1 MGYLKWKNWIITNQ
15 VKLALIILL
24 MASAL
29 YGQVENIRF
38 DHISI
43 KEGLSQVSVNC
54 ILQDKK
60 GFMWFGTQDGLNRYN
75 GYDFVIYRHNPDD
88 KTTISD
94 NFVWSIFEDQD
105 GMIWIGTFGKGL
117 DKFDPASGI
126 FTHNEHDAATSNSL
140 SNNDVRCILE
150 DKYRILWI
158 GTHGGGLNKFDR
170 KTNGFVHYTTDHNK
184 LSNNNV
190 TSIFEDRSG
199 VLWIGTYGGGL
210 NRFDRNTGEFIHYK
224 NIPKNNQSLS
234 GNKVMSIFEDRTGTL
249 WVGTEENGL
258 NKFDKK
264 TGYFECYKT
273 ENRKLK
279 HDDVRVIY
287 EDRRGALWIGTSGGL
302 NKLDGQT
309 GKFIPYTKGKSPNS
323 LSNDDI
329 RCIYEDPFG
338 VFWVGTRRA
347 GINKFYQKGGQFIL
361 YTNDAS
367 NKNSLSHNT
376 VMSIYY
382 DETDDILWI
391 GTFGGGLNKLD
402 RSSGR
407 FTHYMHEKAN
417 TKNLS
422 HNEVRAI
429 HKDRDGMLWVG
440 TYGGGLN
447 KFDTKTEKFEYYKN
461 NNGKHDSL
469 SDNYLRVIHEDRNG
483 VLWIGTENGGLNKMV
498 DRKSG
503 KFIRY
508 TTENSN
514 INDDL
519 IYCIYEDRS
528 GVLWF
533 GTRSS
538 GLTKLDNSE
547 NMQFKHY
554 KHDDKIDSSISHN
567 SILSIYEDKRGIL
580 WIGTDGGLNKFDR
593 KKKFTSFRIKNGLP
607 NEVIYGILED
617 KEGNLW
623 LSTNKGI
630 SKFNPITGGFR
641 NYDVEDGLQSNEF
654 NAGAYFKNEKTGEM
668 FFGGIEGFNTFS
680 PEQIKDDLNPPSIV
694 ISDFFIANKP
704 VKLQRVDK
712 DSPLSKPVYATDSL
726 TLSSRQNFFSFEFAA
741 LHYASPRKNRYQYK
755 MEGWDNNWIGTDWEN
770 RRATYNNLP
779 AGNYT
784 FKVKGTNK
792 DGIWNEDGTSIKVKI
807 LPPPWK
813 TWWAYSLYILV
824 VGAILFLICYVFYQ
838 RKKSVY
844 ERYIAQ
850 VESMAALG
858 TLVSGVAHEIN
869 NPSTFNQTSAYNL
882 EKDIKNL
889 KAFLIDLAGDNADTE
904 IIKAFDEKFDVLLKH
919 MEIIK
924 EGTSRINK
932 TVSDLRTFSR
942 VENGEMRP
950 VKLQEGLQI
959 TINLVKTQYKDQVEF
974 IIDFQGD
981 PEVEG
986 NAAELNRVF
995 MNVMINA
1002 CQSIIE
1008 KQKSNKEI
1016 VKGTLTIKTRVVGN
1030 EELISFQDTG
1040 IGMSEEVMRKIFEP
1054 YFTTKRVGEGTGLGL
1069 SISYKI
1075 IEKHKG
1081 QIKVTSRKGVGTTI
1095 TLYLPIK
1102 HKHVN
1107 TYKEVTS

>member
-1 MGYLKWKNWIITNQ
+1 M
-15 VKLALIILL
+15 
-24 MASAL
+24 
-29 YGQVENIRF
+29 RF
-38 DHISI
+38 EHISI
-43 KEGLSQVSVNC
+43 EQGLSQVSVNC
-54 ILQDKK
+54 IIQDKK

-94 NFVWSIFEDQD
+94 NYVWSIFEDRD
-105 GMIWIGTFGKGL
+105 GMIWIGTFGRGL

-126 FTHNEHDAATSNSL
+126 FTHNEHNAAISNSL
-140 SNNDVRCILE
+140 SHNDVRCILE
-150 DKYRILWI
+150 DQHGILWI
-158 GTHGGGLNKFDR
+158 GTYGGGINSFDR
-170 KTNGFVHYTTDHNK
+170 DTKQFVHYTTDNSS

-190 TSIFEDRSG
+190 ISIFEDRSG

-210 NRFDRNTGEFIHYK
+210 NKFDRNTKKFIHYK
-224 NIPKNNQSLS
+224 KTPGNNQNLS
-234 GNKVMSIFEDRTGTL
+234 SNKVMSIFEDRTGTL
-249 WVGTEENGL
+249 WVGTEESGL
-258 NKFDKK
+258 NKFDKE
-264 TGYFECYKT
+264 TGYFERYNT

-287 EDRRGALWIGTSGGL
+287 EDRRGVLWIGTSGGL
-302 NKLDGQT
+302 NRLDGQT
-309 GKFIPYTKGKSPNS
+309 GKFIPYTKGKSPHS

-347 GINKFYQKGGQFIL
+347 GINKFYQKVDQFIL

-382 DETDDILWI
+382 DETEDMLWI

-407 FTHYMHEKAN
+407 FTHYMHEKTN
-417 TKNLS
+417 TKSLS
-422 HNEVRAI
+422 HDEVRAI
-429 HKDRDGMLWVG
+429 IKDREGMLWVG

-447 KFDTKTEKFEYYKN
+447 KFDPKTEKFTYYKN
-461 NNGKHDSL
+461 IDGKPDSL
-469 SDNYLRVIHEDRNG
+469 SDNYVRVIHEDRNG
-483 VLWIGTENGGLNKMV
+483 VLWIGTEYGGLNKMV
-498 DRKSG
+498 DRKRG

-508 TTENSN
+508 TTEVSN
-514 INDDL
+514 ISDDL

-547 NMQFKHY
+547 NMQFIHY
-554 KHDDKIDSSISHN
+554 KHDDKINSSISHN
-567 SILSIYEDKRGIL
+567 SVLSIYEDKHGIL
-580 WIGTDGGLNKFDR
+580 WVGTDGGLNKFDR
-593 KKKFTSFRIKNGLP
+593 KKTFTSFRIKDGLP

-617 KEGNLW
+617 KDGNLL

-630 SKFNPITGGFR
+630 SKFTPKTKTFR

-654 NAGAYFKNEKTGEM
+654 NPGAYFKNEKTGEM
-668 FFGGIEGFNTFS
+668 FFGGIEGFNAFF
-680 PEQIKDDLNPPSIV
+680 PEQIKDDLNPPSVV
-694 ISDFFIANKP
+694 ITDFFIANQP
-704 VKLQRVDK
+704 IKLQRVDK
-712 DSPLSKPVYATDSL
+712 YSPLSKPIYATDSL
-726 TLSSRQNFFSFEFAA
+726 TLSYRQNFFSFEFAA
-741 LHYASPRKNRYQYK
+741 LHYASPIKNRYKYK
-755 MEGWDNNWIGTDWEN
+755 MEGWDNDWIKTDFKN
-770 RRATYNNLP
+770 RRATYTNLP
-779 AGNYT
+779 AGDYT
-784 FKVKGTNK
+784 FHVNGGNK
-792 DGIWNEDGTSIKVKI
+792 DGIWNEKGTSIKVKI

-813 TWWAYSLYILV
+813 TWWAYSLYILA
-824 VGAILFLICYVFYQ
+824 GAAILFLIWYMFYQ
-838 RKKSVY
+838 RKKSAY

-858 TLVSGVAHEIN
+858 TLLSGVAHEIN
-869 NPSTFNQTSAYNL
+869 NPSSFNRTSTYNL
-882 EKDIKNL
+882 EKDIEKL
-889 KAFLIDLAGDNADTE
+889 KIFLIELAGDDADKE
-904 IIKAFDEKFDVLLKH
+904 ILNTFDEKFDTLLKH
-919 MEIIK
+919 LEIIK

-950 VKLQEGLQI
+950 VKLLEGLQI

-974 IIDFQGD
+974 ITDFQGD

-995 MNVMINA
+995 MNIMINA
-1002 CQSIIE
+1002 CQAIIE
-1008 KQKSNKEI
+1008 KQKSSEEI
-1016 VKGTLTIKTRVVGN
+1016 VKETLTIKTRIEGN

-1040 IGMSEEVMRKIFEP
+1040 IGMSEEVKRKIFDP
-1054 YFTTKRVGEGTGLGL
+1054 YFTTKRVGEGIGLGL
-1069 SISYKI
+1069 SISYRI
-1075 IEKHKG
+1075 IAKHKG
-1081 QIKVTSRKGVGTTI
+1081 QIKVSSKKGVGTTI
-1095 TLYLPIK
+1095 ILYLPIK
-1102 HKHVN
+1102 DKHVN
-1107 TYKEVTS
+1107 TYQ